1 MGRPTAMSTLDP
13 VELAVPTPRAAR
25 RAYAISVALLAIYA
39 LDVLAGKA
47 AALAD
52 IHLEWRLGDFGE
64 FLVVLSMCVAFV
76 AGLMLSENAS
86 SAPGTTEE

>member
-1 MGRPTAMSTLDP
+1 MSTFDP
-13 VELAVPTPRAAR
+13 VGLAAPAPRAAR
-25 RAYAISVALLAIYA
+25 RAYAISVGLLAIYA

-64 FLVVLSMCVAFV
+64 FLVVLAMCMAFV
-76 AGLMLSENAS
+76 AGLMLSEDAPSTLETAS
-86 SAPGTTEE
+86 ED

>member
-1 MGRPTAMSTLDP
+1 MSTDDP
-13 VELAVPTPRAAR
+13 AGITLPAPRAAR
-25 RAYAISVALLAIYA
+25 RAYAFSVLLLAIYA
-39 LDVLAGKA
+39 LDVLAGKT

-64 FLVVLSMCVAFV
+64 FLVVLAMCVAFV

-86 SAPGTTEE
+86 SVPGPATEE